1 MIPLVIGISVLSYA
15 IIVLAPGDP
24 AKLLA
29 RFESYEPPRVV
40 KWINAGTI

>member
-1 MIPLVIGISVLSYA
+1 VEERFVRDVHRSMVIVES
-15 IIVLAPGDP
+15 DP

-29 RFESYEPPRVV
+29 RFESYQPPTVV